1 METVIVTTESR
12 LVEIIETVVG
22 KFLRVEMPKAKV
34 EPDNL
39 SGSKPAVRF
48 LCENGFEVSMSLF
61 NKQVS
66 RGNIPCR
73 RFHNKRLL
81 FKKQDLL
88 SWAESKCEPIG
99 PSDVALTLARSAN
112 LKLRGGR
119 SNGSK

>member
-1 METVIVTTESR
+1 MDTVIVTTESR
-12 LVEIIETVVG
+12 LIEIIETAVG
-22 KFLRVEMPKAKV
+22 KFLKVETPKAKV

-66 RGNIPCR
+66 RGNIPCH

-81 FKKQDLL
+81 FSKQDLL
-88 SWAESKCEPIG
+88 LWAESKCELVG
-99 PSDVALTLARSAN
+99 QNDAALTLARSAN
-112 LKLRGGR
+112 RKMRGGR
-119 SNGSK
+119 K